1 MSDKTILEQW
11 RSIAYDQQADRNKLQ
26 KFWATY
32 FNIEKGIYE
41 QLLVEPYTAV
51 SGTVKE
57 LAEKYGLPNEII
69 DFIMTHHGAG
79 MTKYFYITY
88 KNAHPDEEVD
98 KAPFTYPG
106 PNPFTTE
113 QAILMMADSVEA
125 ASRSLKDY
133 TEESITELVN
143 RVIDGIVADGFF
155 LDCPITFHDI
165 SVAKRVI
172 IERLKTNYHIRITYP
187 ELKTAAQKSAEQ
199 EAKKKKKK

>member
-1 MSDKTILEQW
+1 MRTGALYHDIGKISNPSFFTE
-11 RSIAYDQQADRNKLQ
+11 NQ
-26 KFWATY
+26 KDINPHDHMTPQESARIII
-32 FNIEKGIYE
+32 NH
-41 QLLVEPYTAV
+41 
-51 SGTVKE
+51 VKE
-57 LAEKYGLPNEII
+57 GKRLAEKYGLPNEII

-172 IERLKTNYHIRITYP
+172 IERLKTNYHTRITYP